1 MKYLPGVMLGGDSMS
16 EQELLEIEE
25 NNGST
30 LTDEKLDFLVKEAVR
45 LELEKQKALGIEL
58 YEVDPSK
65 MVNVYA

>member
-1 MKYLPGVMLGGDSMS
+1 MTLGGDSMS

>member
-1 MKYLPGVMLGGDSMS
+1 MTLGGDSMS
-16 EQELLEIEE
+16 EQELMEIEE

>member
-1 MKYLPGVMLGGDSMS
+1 MS
-16 EQELLEIEE
+16 EKELIEIEE

-45 LELEKQKALGIEL
+45 LELEKQQALGLEL
-58 YEVDPSK
+58 YKIDPNK

>member
-1 MKYLPGVMLGGDSMS
+1 MS
-16 EQELLEIEE
+16 EQELMEIEE

>member
-1 MKYLPGVMLGGDSMS
+1 MS
-16 EQELLEIEE
+16 EKELNEIEE
-25 NNGST
+25 NNGSA

-58 YEVDPSK
+58 YKVDSSK